1 MKTKATSYL
10 LLMAILILAACSSGV
25 NISSQYEEDIDFS
38 KYSTFRMLPIQH
50 EGNDRFEF
58 SEVNQQVL
66 KEAIVNELQS
76 MSFSQNESNP
86 DVMIHTT
93 IGIEQRTQMRER
105 TLQDGAYYM
114 GQRNYSWSASDSIL
128 VGYYDE
134 GSLIVNMIDADK
146 NQVVWHGTAQKAL
159 KNKPADDW
167 EDRVRQAVAD
177 LFAKYPGNPNAS
189 TSMK

>member
-1 MKTKATSYL
+1 MKMKATSYPI
-10 LLMAILILAACSSGV
+10 LMAMLMLAACSSGV
-25 NISSQYEEDIDFS
+25 NISSQYEDDINFS
-38 KYSTFRMLPIQH
+38 EYSTFRMLPVQH
-50 EGNDRFEF
+50 EGSDRFEY
-58 SEVNQQVL
+58 SDANQQLV
-66 KEAIVNELQS
+66 KNAIISELES
-76 MSFSQNESNP
+76 MNFSQDESNP
-86 DVMIHTT
+86 DVLIHTT
-93 IGIEQRTQMRER
+93 VGIEQKAQMRER

-146 NQVVWHGTAQKAL
+146 NQVVWHSTAQKAL

-177 LFAKYPGNPNAS
+177 MFAKYPGNPNAS